1 MAFKVAIVGGEGTED
16 YAFYE
21 QKCIKMLREKG
32 KEGCGIMIYTNGDE
46 FNDKFAEKFSIDI
59 RYFYTDWKQYGND
72 ALRERNKEMLADADA
87 VIVFEDG
94 LKDTKFFSEMAKE
107 KGIPYRYFKKKV
119 VDVTK

>member
-59 RYFYTDWKQYGND
+59 RYFYTDWKQ
-72 ALRERNKEMLADADA
+72 MLADADA

-119 VDVTK
+119 VDVTE